1 MKLRK
6 ITAIA
11 GAAAVLGLGL
21 GACGSSGGRAPVSH
35 AAAKAVNYKAQYL
48 ADVAL
53 CTAVSDTIS
62 GNDGW
67 ASRPVT
73 AYSNALVKESRTT
86 LRQSWPVSARGDIHV
101 LALAALKVHDDI
113 LSRDYSGFETDLTTA
128 SAEANAVRAEL
139 GLPAV
144 NAPNIKPAR
153 HRHHTAQPQ
162 PAPVQPQQP
171 APQQQQQPGQDINV
185 VEQYFYDLGIGDYTA
200 AWTLGGDNIAGTD
213 YGSWVAGYAT
223 TTSVTLDSDTD
234 VGGGGVQVTFDAT
247 QSDGGATSYAGTYY
261 VSNGVITSASITQTG

>member
-21 GACGSSGGRAPVSH
+21 GACGSSGGSVAPVSPTP
-35 AAAKAVNYKAQYL
+35 ATVKAQYL

-53 CTAVSDTIS
+53 SNALSDTIS

-73 AYSNALVKESRTT
+73 AYGNALVKESRTM

-113 LSRDYSGFETDLTTA
+113 LSRNYSGFETDLTTA
-128 SAEANAVRAEL
+128 GAEANAVRAEL

-144 NAPNIKPAR
+144 NTPNIKPAR
-153 HRHHTAQPQ
+153 HRPHAAQQQ
-162 PAPVQPQQP
+162 PAPVQPAVP
-171 APQQQQQPGQDINV
+171 AVPAG
-185 VEQYFYDLGIGDYTA
+185 LTA
-200 AWTLGGDNIAGTD
+200 CGT
-213 YGSWVAGYAT
+213 GSQGEEVFADSS
-223 TTSVTLDSDTD
+223 TTSCAFALNVESDYN
-234 VGGGGVQVTFDAT
+234 
-247 QSDGGATSYAGTYY
+247 QSGAWY
-261 VSNGVITSASITQTG
+261 QTGTSTFYSFSPVTEQSYLMSSSSVGDPIVVTGGNGTLVEFSY